1 MTMLDSDAPVTAAT
15 KEILDLNRF
24 DERAAGTFEP
34 ELADRI
40 RRRRAT
46 FGASSVLF
54 YEQPIEMVRAEGA
67 FMYDTSGKRYLDVY
81 NNVPSVGHCHP
92 KVVEAIAAQAAV
104 LNIHTR
110 YLNRAVEAYSEALL
124 STFPAPLSNLVMTCT
139 GSESN
144 DLAMRIAQIGT
155 GKRGFIVTETAYHGN
170 TALVTEISPSSLRKR
185 APADFVRR
193 VPAPLLSPGEDV
205 AATFA
210 AAVRSAA
217 ADLEAA
223 GHGVA
228 ALIVDSIFSSDGI
241 HADPAGFLKGAV
253 EAVHGA
259 GGLFIADEVQP
270 GFGRTG
276 GGMWGFQRHGLVP
289 DIVTM
294 GKPMGNGFPMG
305 GVVTRPD
312 LLAAFCEETGYFNT
326 FGGNPVAA
334 AAGKAVLDVI
344 AEEGLIEHA
353 RTVGAVFLAGLR
365 DLSAR
370 EPAIGAVRG
379 AGLFLG
385 LDFVDPASG
394 APDPAL
400 ASHVINAM
408 KERGILIGAAGLYG
422 NTLKIRPPLCF
433 SADDAAFFTD
443 TLTAILSARA

>member
-1 MTMLDSDAPVTAAT
+1 MSMLDGDTPTMTAT

-24 DERAAGTFEP
+24 DDRAARTFEP

-54 YEQPIEMVRAEGA
+54 YEQPIEMVRARGA
-67 FMYDTSGKRYLDVY
+67 FMYDASGKRYLDVY

-110 YLNRAVEAYSEALL
+110 YLNRAVEAYAEALL
-124 STFPAPLSNLVMTCT
+124 ATFPAPLTNLVMTCT

-185 APADFVRR
+185 APADFVRC
-193 VPAPLLSPGEDV
+193 VPAPLLRPGEDV

-241 HADPAGFLKGAV
+241 HADPAGFLKQAV

-259 GGLFIADEVQP
+259 GGLFIADEVQ
-270 GFGRTG
+270 
-276 GGMWGFQRHGLVP
+276 
-289 DIVTM
+289 
-294 GKPMGNGFPMG
+294 
-305 GVVTRPD
+305 
-312 LLAAFCEETGYFNT
+312 
-326 FGGNPVAA
+326 
-334 AAGKAVLDVI
+334 
-344 AEEGLIEHA
+344 
-353 RTVGAVFLAGLR
+353 
-365 DLSAR
+365 
-370 EPAIGAVRG
+370 RG
-379 AGLFLG
+379 
-385 LDFVDPASG
+385 SG
-394 APDPAL
+394 APAVECGGSNAT
-400 ASHVINAM
+400 ASRRTSSPWAS
-408 KERGILIGAAGLYG
+408 RWATAFRRAASSPGR
-422 NTLKIRPPLCF
+422 TCSPP
-433 SADDAAFFTD
+433 
-443 TLTAILSARA
+443 SARRPAISTPSAATRLPPPPARRCST